1 MLSPAIA
8 ESLSKEEYK
17 PFMIDKI
24 EREVLKFD
32 DDERVYIDVFK
43 EVGEGKLD
51 KGQFSKKTGL
61 RDGLGI

>member
-1 MLSPAIA
+1 
-8 ESLSKEEYK
+8 
-17 PFMIDKI
+17 MIDKI
-24 EREVLKFD
+24 ERELLKLD

-43 EVGEGKLD
+43 EVGEGKLY